1 MKTTTAVDAIV
12 IGGST
17 GALEALAVLLPAIPR
32 HCAIPVAV
40 VVHLPPT
47 KPSHLAEVLAM
58 RTSLPVQEVEDKQP
72 VVGGVIYVAPPN
84 YHLLIERGGNFA
96 LSADEQIHFSRPA
109 IDILFDSASD
119 SYRER
124 LAGIILTGAN
134 ADGARGLATIKR
146 RGGLAIVQSPIG
158 AIARNMPDAA
168 IAASR
173 TAHVLSLEVIASWL
187 KDLAGG
193 GPLKESQ

>member
-1 MKTTTAVDAIV
+1 
-12 IGGST
+12 
-17 GALEALAVLLPAIPR
+17 
-32 HCAIPVAV
+32 
-40 VVHLPPT
+40 
-47 KPSHLAEVLAM
+47 M

-173 TAHVLSLEVIASWL
+173 TAHVLSLEEIASWL

>member
-173 TAHVLSLEVIASWL
+173 TAHVLSLEEIASWL

>member
-1 MKTTTAVDAIV
+1 MKTTNPVDAIV

-32 HCAIPVAV
+32 GCAIPVAL

-47 KPSHLAEVLAM
+47 KPSHLVEVLAM
-58 RTSLPVQEVEDKQP
+58 QTSLPVQEVEDKQP

-96 LSADEQIHFSRPA
+96 LSADEQVHFSRPA
-109 IDILFDSASD
+109 IDMLFDSASD
-119 SYRER
+119 TYGDR

-158 AIARNMPDAA
+158 ALARSMPDAA
-168 IAASR
+168 IAASQ
-173 TAHVLSLEVIASWL
+173 TAHVLPLEEIASWL
-187 KDLAGG
+187 TSLACD
-193 GPLKESQ
+193 GPPKESQ